1 MTPLPHAASFE
12 ALNAALAERCRA
24 RQGNMLAGME
34 TIGERL
40 MIWPRSAA
48 SPRAC

>member
-24 RQGNMLAGME
+24 RQGEHAARPGS
-34 TIGERL
+34 T
-40 MIWPRSAA
+40 WPDIPIFPP
-48 SPRAC
+48 PR